1 MKWPPRFAVSG
12 NPLAPLRRILARI
25 KWSKVGLFLFSLALF
40 ILALEFMKTG
50 ARGLAP
56 LIRDLLRVNH
66 PLNALGFGWLFAYGV
81 LSGSPVAAASLTFF
95 DAGVITSTDA
105 LAMITG
111 SRMGAGVIVLM
122 IGLIYVLRGHE
133 RTTSLVTGL
142 LALVVTA
149 TVYLP
154 AFPIGYSAL
163 SSGLLNGSAAISQGE
178 EMISII
184 DQVYGPLVQTAV
196 RFLPDWVI
204 FLMGLGVIIGSLN
217 LFDKALPQLTLKE
230 SAFDGVPRL
239 LYRPIVTFAL
249 GLLITMLTMS
259 VSVSLGFLVPLSAR
273 GYIRRENLVP
283 YIMGCN
289 ISTFIDTLV
298 AGLLLQNP
306 VATGIVLAEMLSIT
320 LVSALILLL
329 FFGPYER
336 AVLRFVVWLTGHTG
350 RLVVFFALIF
360 LIPVGLLFI

>member
-1 MKWPPRFAVSG
+1 VSG
-12 NPLAPLRRILARI
+12 NILTSLKAVVARI
-25 KWSKVGLFLFSLALF
+25 KWGKIGLFLFSLALF
-40 ILALEFMKTG
+40 ILALELMKTG

-56 LIRDLLRVNH
+56 LIRDLLRINH
-66 PLNALGFGWLFAYGV
+66 PLNALGLGWLFAYGV

-111 SRMGAGVIVLM
+111 SRLGAGVIVLLV
-122 IGLIYVLRGHE
+122 GVIYALRGHE
-133 RTTSLVTGL
+133 RTTSLMTGL
-142 LALVVTA
+142 LALVVT
-149 TVYLP
+149 TSVYLP

-163 SSGLLNGSAAISQGE
+163 STGLLNRTFDQDE
-178 EMISII
+178 QVVSII
-184 DQVYGPLVQTAV
+184 DRVYGPIVQTAE
-196 RFLPDWVI
+196 RFLPEWMI
-204 FLMGLGVIIGSLN
+204 FLAGVGVIIGSLN

-239 LYRPIVTFAL
+239 LYRPIVTFML
-249 GLLITMLTMS
+249 GLLVTMITMS

-298 AGLLLQNP
+298 AGLLLRNP
-306 VATGIVLAEMLSIT
+306 AATGIVLAEMLSIT

-329 FFGPYER
+329 FFSAYER
-336 AVLRFVVWLTGHTG
+336 AVLRFVAWLTQKTG

-360 LIPVGLLFI
+360 LVPVGLLFI